1 MSISGLKRIN
11 SKERGRLRQ
20 SPKTEEISG
29 QIGLTTI
36 DLGEILLG
44 TLVQLL
50 LRRLTLHFESL
61 YTRSRK
67 KLRMSHTLNG
77 RTRWGEGGTPR
88 STIKAFTTST
98 TISEDMPL
106 RIVGLCGIIWN
117 SWLRW
122 ES

>member
-50 LRRLTLHFESL
+50 LRWLTLYFESL
-61 YTRSRK
+61 YTRSWK

-77 RTRWGEGGTPR
+77 RTRSGGGPHEAQ
-88 STIKAFTTST
+88 SKPSLLV
-98 TISEDMPL
+98 PP
-106 RIVGLCGIIWN
+106 
-117 SWLRW
+117 
-122 ES
+122 